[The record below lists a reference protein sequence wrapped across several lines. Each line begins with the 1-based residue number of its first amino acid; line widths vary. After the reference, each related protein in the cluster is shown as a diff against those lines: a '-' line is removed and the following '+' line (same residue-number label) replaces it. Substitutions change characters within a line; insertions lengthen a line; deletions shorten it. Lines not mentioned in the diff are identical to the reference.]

1 MIPPPFKSKLLQKKY
16 ELTNEM
22 KTVKDLLSDRV
33 RTIYR
38 IRALR
43 DFGNVKADDLGGF
56 IEHEGNLSHEGN
68 CWVGGNAWIYNDAYI
83 SDNAQVCGQC

>member
-1 MIPPPFKSKLLQKKY
+1 MIPPPFKSTLLQKKY

-43 DFGNVKADDLGGF
+43 DFGNVKADDLVV
-56 IEHEGNLSHEGN
+56 L
-68 CWVGGNAWIYNDAYI
+68 
-83 SDNAQVCGQC
+83 